1 MKRAIAGLLAGL
13 LVLSLA
19 ACHEREVQTQ
29 QMPETMQEEAPAPEA
44 KPEEKMPAAPET
56 KPGQEAPAVGLSEI
70 FSSEMGV
77 ASAAELDEEA
87 RAYFFDF
94 AARWRLDLMP
104 VTTDG
109 MWPEKTEAYL
119 EWLEVTT
126 PWEERTGRIPVRE
139 AMERVMAEFYG
150 VPTLSNDGA
159 WEIKDGAYV
168 SPFMD
173 EREYQVQL
181 PELIS
186 WQTGALGTYYTL
198 TLAPGDWDE
207 GYRELRERY
216 VLDAEILEESAG
228 RVYVSFLLNDDGAP
242 GLYEQSARG
251 SGRSTRLRDRAG
263 I

>member
-29 QMPETMQEEAPAPEA
+29 QTPETMQEEAPAPEA

-56 KPGQEAPAVGLSEI
+56 EPGQEAPAVGLSEI

-109 MWPEKTEAYL
+109 MWPVKTEAYL

-159 WEIKDGAYV
+159 
-168 SPFMD
+168 
-173 EREYQVQL
+173 
-181 PELIS
+181 
-186 WQTGALGTYYTL
+186 
-198 TLAPGDWDE
+198 
-207 GYRELRERY
+207 
-216 VLDAEILEESAG
+216 
-228 RVYVSFLLNDDGAP
+228 
-242 GLYEQSARG
+242 
-251 SGRSTRLRDRAG
+251 
-263 I
+263 

>member
-104 VTTDG
+104 G
-109 MWPEKTEAYL
+109 
-119 EWLEVTT
+119 
-126 PWEERTGRIPVRE
+126 
-139 AMERVMAEFYG
+139 
-150 VPTLSNDGA
+150 
-159 WEIKDGAYV
+159 
-168 SPFMD
+168 
-173 EREYQVQL
+173 
-181 PELIS
+181 
-186 WQTGALGTYYTL
+186 
-198 TLAPGDWDE
+198 
-207 GYRELRERY
+207 
-216 VLDAEILEESAG
+216 
-228 RVYVSFLLNDDGAP
+228 DDGRDVA
-242 GLYEQSARG
+242 GEDG
-251 SGRSTRLRDRAG
+251 SVS
-263 I
+263 

>member
-1 MKRAIAGLLAGL
+1 MLCYTGKNEKGEIGMKRAIAGLLAGL
-13 LVLSLA
+13 LVLSLT

-29 QMPETMQEEAPAPEA
+29 QTPETMQEEAPAPEA
-44 KPEEKMPAAPET
+44 KPEEKMPAATET
-56 KPGQEAPAVGLSEI
+56 EPGQEAPAVGLSEI

-94 AARWRLDLMP
+94 AAQWRLDLMP
-104 VTTDG
+104 VPTDG
-109 MWPEKTEAYL
+109 VWPGETKAYL

-126 PWEERTGRIPVRE
+126 PWKERTGRIPVRE

-173 EREYQVQL
+173 ESEYQVRQL
-181 PELIS
+181 PQPY
-186 WQTGALGTYYTL
+186 QTAK
-198 TLAPGDWDE
+198 
-207 GYRELRERY
+207 
-216 VLDAEILEESAG
+216 
-228 RVYVSFLLNDDGAP
+228 
-242 GLYEQSARG
+242 
-251 SGRSTRLRDRAG
+251 
-263 I
+263 

>member
-29 QMPETMQEEAPAPEA
+29 QTPETMQEEAPAPEA
-44 KPEEKMPAAPET
+44 KPEEKMPAAPEIE
-56 KPGQEAPAVGLSEI
+56 PGQEAPAVGLSEI

-87 RAYFFDF
+87 RAYLFDF
-94 AARWRLDLMP
+94 AERWRLDLLP

-109 MWPEKTEAYL
+109 VWPGETKAYL

-186 WQTGALGTYYTL
+186 
-198 TLAPGDWDE
+198 
-207 GYRELRERY
+207 
-216 VLDAEILEESAG
+216 
-228 RVYVSFLLNDDGAP
+228 
-242 GLYEQSARG
+242 
-251 SGRSTRLRDRAG
+251 
-263 I
+263 